1 MPCIK
6 AKDPE
11 AATEEAFEVDQDHQE
26 VVVAA
31 TTEVTEVASD
41 ETKNLISTQS
51 QKGTQTIL
59 KINPKINKQQ
69 LLTKGATTITKTMT
83 GEDRTLPD
91 PDRAEQENGVLIVA
105 RLHTIQL
112 NVGATKRKR

>member
-26 VVVAA
+26 VVVVA

-41 ETKNLISTQS
+41 ETKNLINTQS

-59 KINPKINKQQ
+59 KTNPKINKQQ
-69 LLTKGATTITKTMT
+69 PLTKGATTTTKIMT
-83 GEDRTLPD
+83 GEDQTLPD

-105 RLHTIQL
+105 KLHTIQL

>member
-1 MPCIK
+1 MWMPCIK

-11 AATEEAFEVDQDHQE
+11 AATKEAFEVDQDHQE

-41 ETKNLISTQS
+41 ETKNLINTQS
-51 QKGTQTIL
+51 KKGTQTIL

-83 GEDRTLPD
+83 GEDQTLPD
-91 PDRAEQENGVLIVA
+91 QAEQENGVLIVEK
-105 RLHTIQL
+105 LHTIQL